1 MAEGHV
7 VIRRVR
13 EQVVEGFPNQ
23 LITLRLCV
31 NEALENGR
39 VGNAGLAEYSF
50 ESLLN
55 HFGVCA
61 LMLNRMGH

>member
-7 VIRRVR
+7 VIRRVG
-13 EQVVEGFPNQ
+13 EQAIEGFPNQ
-23 LITLRLCV
+23 LITLRLRV
-31 NEALENGR
+31 NEALENGW
-39 VGNAGLAEYSF
+39 VGDPGLADYSF

>member
-1 MAEGHV
+1 MA
-7 VIRRVR
+7 
-13 EQVVEGFPNQ
+13 EGFPNS
-23 LITLRLCV
+23 LITLRFCV
-31 NEALENGR
+31 NEALKNGW
-39 VGNAGLAEYSF
+39 VGNAGLADYSF